1 MILTGAQIPM
11 THSHSLRRVALGLLI
26 AGVTLL
32 SGCVTKRYVTHVTW
46 LDEDT
51 FYVAYS
57 EVDRKAFSTTEDVK
71 IQRCK
76 IQADRTTA
84 CNDEAAVA
92 PILNK
97 RD

>member
-46 LDEDT
+46 LDQDT

-57 EVDRKAFSTTEDVK
+57 EVDRKILAELAVHEPASFAAICE
-71 IQRCK
+71 
-76 IQADRTTA
+76 QAKA
-84 CNDEAAVA
+84 QLQAA
-92 PILNK
+92 
-97 RD
+97 